1 MRRSAVLVICSLT
14 ATLGAQQPSP
24 AFEVASVKPSAPAA
38 VGAVFSGSGLN
49 VRPGGAF
56 SATNYTV
63 AQLMTFAYNL
73 FAEQIVG
80 GPDWIR
86 AERFTVTARAATDVP
101 RDQIRR
107 MVQTLLADR
116 FRLRVRSDTREMPV
130 LELLLVRSDGSV
142 GPNLH
147 NCANEKDKGGISTPE
162 KPFVAPPGG
171 AVAAGDCSNL
181 ASLVGLASARMAA
194 IVVNRTGL
202 AGDWRYNIYFDPQLS
217 VEASSSNLPSFVGA
231 LREQLGLKLERTR
244 GPVSVLVIESVER
257 PTLD

>member
-1 MRRSAVLVICSLT
+1 MRRLAVIAVWSLT
-14 ATLGAQQPSP
+14 AHLGAQQPPP
-24 AFEVASVKPSAPAA
+24 AFDVASVKPSAQAA
-38 VGAVFSGSGLN
+38 GAGFGGSGVN

-56 SATNYTV
+56 SATNYSV
-63 AQLMTFAYNL
+63 VQLMRFAYNL
-73 FAEQIVG
+73 FDDQIIG

-86 AERFTVTARAATDVP
+86 AERFNVTARAATEVP
-101 RDQIRR
+101 RDELRR

-116 FRLRVRSDTREMPV
+116 FKLRLRNDTRDMSV
-130 LELLLVRSDGSV
+130 LELLLVRNDGGV

-147 NCANEKDKGGISTPE
+147 NCANEKDQGGRSTPE
-162 KPFVAPPGG
+162 KPFVAPAGG

-181 ASLVGLASARMAA
+181 ASLVGLASSQLQG

-202 AGDWRYNIYFDPQLS
+202 VGDWRYNIYFDPQLS
-217 VEASSSNLPSFVGA
+217 VDAVNSNLPSFIGA